1 MIPLRDTIPSR
12 IVPLV
17 TWCLIAANVVVFLW
31 EATLGAELSSRIA
44 PLAFVPAR
52 FFSSAHSAPAGVA
65 QQVAPL
71 FASMFLHGGWLH
83 LIGNMLFL
91 FVFGNNV
98 EDRLG
103 HLHYLLFYI
112 GCGYIATYAFAA
124 LNANSTQPL
133 VGASGAI
140 AGVLGAYLWLFPRA
154 RVTSLVPFLLF
165 LPLALPAWIVLGTWF
180 VLQWIYFQG
189 MGVAGSTGVA
199 YAAHVAG
206 FIAGFGYAAL
216 FVRRPRP
223 EPPRYQPTAPPPGRL
238 PY

>member
-91 FVFGNNV
+91 FIFGDNV
-98 EDRLG
+98 EDAFG
-103 HLHYLLFYI
+103 HFPYLVFYLLS
-112 GCGYIATYAFAA
+112 GVASALAQGAA
-124 LNANSTQPL
+124 SPASQVPM

-140 AGVLGAYLWLFPRA
+140 AGVLGAY
-154 RVTSLVPFLLF
+154 
-165 LPLALPAWIVLGTWF
+165 F
-180 VLQWIYFQG
+180 VLY
-189 MGVAGSTGVA
+189 
-199 YAAHVAG
+199 
-206 FIAGFGYAAL
+206 
-216 FVRRPRP
+216 
-223 EPPRYQPTAPPPGRL
+223 PG
-238 PY
+238 